1 MDYGT
6 EGGKEKRN
14 EIKNIFQINIILYIN
29 HFFQLKNIWQR
40 PYRTEQLLYILITFN
55 MVFAY
60 LVPFKN
66 YQGGSTSLQIMFI
79 YISS

>member
-29 HFFQLKNIWQR
+29 HFFQLKNIW
-40 PYRTEQLLYILITFN
+40 
-55 MVFAY
+55 
-60 LVPFKN
+60 
-66 YQGGSTSLQIMFI
+66 
-79 YISS
+79 